1 MRITVLVT
9 IIAATNLAAHNVCA
23 QNMTPTVALEAEEQ
37 RVLAAEDAY
46 VAAELS
52 RDEAALRKMVDDRFV
67 FNSSPGTTSGKEAL
81 IQNVLGM
88 NMTGQTIRERSVLIE
103 GDVAFVF
110 GTADLRF
117 GGPGRAESVSTLR
130 YTSTFVKRQGEWHL
144 LSLQM
149 QARAPD

>member
-9 IIAATNLAAHNVCA
+9 IIAATTLTAHNVCA
-23 QNMTPTVALEAEEQ
+23 QNMTPTIALEAEEQ

-46 VAAELS
+46 VAAEPS
-52 RDEAALRKMVDDRFV
+52 RDEAVLRKVADDRFV
-67 FNSSPGTTSGKEAL
+67 FNSSRGTTSGKEAL

-88 NMTGQTIRERSVLIE
+88 KMTGQTVRERSVLIE

-117 GGPGRAESVSTLR
+117 GGPGQAESVSTLG
-130 YTSTFVKRQGEWHL
+130 YTSTFVKRQGPWRL
-144 LSLQM
+144 LALQM